1 MTSRRFEKHSK
12 TKSDAVIFATN
23 TSPGVECEQC
33 GEWCNPQSLRAPLGN
48 QVGPEPYYII
58 SKTVY
63 YFVFLKFHFVCSEL
77 AVFSWNPV
85 GSSPTEEAVLL
96 GKALALAF
104 LALKGR

>member
-1 MTSRRFEKHSK
+1 MTSRRFKKQSK
-12 TKSDAVIFATN
+12 TKSVALIFATN

-48 QVGPEPYYII
+48 QAGPEPYCII
-58 SKTVY
+58 SKS
-63 YFVFLKFHFVCSEL
+63 FLFVCSEL
-77 AVFSWNPV
+77 AAFSWNPV